1 MTVKINESTFQSEV
15 KEAAVP
21 VLVDFYAEWCGPCKM
36 MAPTLE
42 EMSETYSGKIKI
54 CKCDVDQNT
63 NLAAQF
69 GVSAVPTLVW
79 FKNGEK
85 TDLTVGALSKAD
97 LVRKIEGA
105 IR

>member
-1 MTVKINESTFQSEV
+1 MTVKISESTFQAEV
-15 KEAAVP
+15 KEATVP

-36 MAPTLE
+36 LAPVLE
-42 EMSETYSGKIKI
+42 ELSQTYADKIKI
-54 CKCDVDQNT
+54 CKCDVDQNM

-85 TDLTVGALSKAD
+85 TDVTVGALSKAD
-97 LVRKIEGA
+97 LTKKMDGMMG
-105 IR
+105 

>member
-1 MTVKINESTFQSEV
+1 MTVKINEDTFQSEV
-15 KEAAVP
+15 KEAGIP

-36 MAPTLE
+36 MAPVLE
-42 EMSETYSGKIKI
+42 EMSETYVDKMKI
-54 CKCDVDQNT
+54 CKCDVDQNM

-85 TDLTVGALSKAD
+85 VDIAVGALSKTD
-97 LVRKIEGA
+97 LVNKIEG
-105 IR
+105 IVE